1 MRHRAAAS
9 DTVTSGGIMTDK
21 LKILGFSGSLRADSY
36 NTAALRAVR
45 EVAPEDVQIEI
56 YDISGFPPFNQD
68 QDSSPPQVV
77 SDLKAAIKAADA
89 IIFSSPE
96 YNYSVPGHLKN
107 VIDWASR
114 PYGDSAWDGKPALI
128 MGASIGPIATARMQ
142 YHLRQIMVFL
152 NMHPLNKPEVMIG
165 TAQDKF
171 DASGK
176 LTDDT
181 TREFL
186 RQAIA
191 ALAHWTR
198 RLRS

>member
-1 MRHRAAAS
+1 
-9 DTVTSGGIMTDK
+9 MTDK
-21 LKILGFSGSLRADSY
+21 FNILGFSGSLRAASY
-36 NTAALRAVR
+36 NTAALRAAQ
-45 EVAPEDVQIEI
+45 ELAPDGVELEI
-56 YDISGFPPFNQD
+56 YDISEFPPFNQD
-68 QDSSPPQVV
+68 VDSEPPQMVTE
-77 SDLKAAIKAADA
+77 LKAAIRAADA

-128 MGASIGPIATARMQ
+128 MGASVGAIATARMQ

-171 DASGK
+171 DAEGK
-176 LTDDT
+176 LTDEA

-186 RQAIA
+186 RQAIE
-191 ALAHWTR
+191 ALVHWTR

>member
-1 MRHRAAAS
+1 MA
-9 DTVTSGGIMTDK
+9 DK
-21 LKILGFSGSLRADSY
+21 VKIIGFSGSLRLGSF
-36 NTAALRAVR
+36 NTAALRAVQ
-45 EVAPEDVQIEI
+45 EVAPADAEIEI

-68 QDSSPPQVV
+68 EDSPPPQMVA
-77 SDLKAAIKAADA
+77 DLKAAVRAADA
-89 IIFSSPE
+89 VIFSSPE

-128 MGASIGPIATARMQ
+128 MGASIGAVGTARMQ

-171 DASGK
+171 DGEGK
-176 LTDDT
+176 LTDES
-181 TREFL
+181 TREYL
-186 RQAIA
+186 KQAVE
-191 ALAHWTR
+191 ALVHWTR
-198 RLRS
+198 RLRSGNLQ